1 MTLEEG
7 RKRGERE
14 AMVANLDALKE
25 SEEFIQANITSKT
38 MMLALKCG
46 VSAQIVTVKLKAYG
60 IEL

>member
-7 RKRGERE
+7 RKKGERE
-14 AMVANLDALKE
+14 AIVANLDVLKDT
-25 SEEFIQANITSKT
+25 EEFAQANITSKT

-46 VSAQIVTVKLKAYG
+46 VSAQIITVKLKAYG